1 MSQERLQR
9 RLAAILFADVVGYSQ
24 LTGQDEVGTWR
35 RLQSVLRDV
44 VRPHLKAHAG
54 RIVRIK
60 GDGILV
66 EFASAVEAVAC
77 AVALQQAMAQRNA
90 TLAEAH
96 RIELR
101 IGINLGDIITNDDDV
116 QGDGVNVAAR
126 LEPLAE
132 PGGICLSATVH
143 EHVRAKL
150 AYPFEDRGVQTLKN
164 IADPVRIYALG
175 PEKIAGLPSDTPSS
189 VMPKNSWG
197 WYAAAIA
204 GGSVCAA
211 ALWMVWTDLAPPTVQ
226 VTGTQTALPGTLA
239 ASVAGPVIQANAPPL
254 SIVVLPFANTARDS
268 EQEYFAEGMT
278 EDLTTDLSRIPGSF
292 VIAPSTAFSYRG
304 KPIDVRQIGRELSVR
319 YVLQGSVRRIMDSLR
334 INAQLVDTGNASQL
348 WAERF
353 DGQIAQLAKVQD
365 RVTER
370 IAGALNVTLIDIE
383 SQRALRERP
392 NNPDAVD
399 LTMQGL
405 ALLNKPAS
413 RESMQRARELF
424 EKALRLSPDHLPALN
439 GLANVMLIEWGSTWY
454 TGSSDEHLEALDRIV
469 NQALAIKPDDA
480 LATYFHGY
488 VLKRL
493 RKNLN
498 QALVA
503 FERAIAIDP
512 NLAVAHNY
520 VGQIKVF
527 LGRASEAAEH
537 TLKAIQ
543 LSPRDPQLTEWYYQL
558 AITYIHQQR
567 YDEAVEWARRGVQ
580 VNPNLRY
587 PYRVLAAALALSGQ
601 VDEARMVAAEMLR
614 RYPKETISTFLTRE
628 PWTDPIYRAGQDRE
642 IAGMRLAGIPE

>member
-1 MSQERLQR
+1 MSQEPVQR
-9 RLAAILFADVVGYSQ
+9 RLAAILFADVVGYSR

-66 EFASAVEAVAC
+66 EFASAVEAVAS

-197 WYAAAIA
+197 WYAAAIT

-226 VTGTQTALPGTLA
+226 VTGTQTALPDTLA

-353 DGQIAQLAKVQD
+353 EGQIAQLAKVQD

-370 IAGALNVTLIDIE
+370 IAGALNVALIDAE

-399 LTMQGL
+399 LTMRGL

-543 LSPRDPQLTEWYYQL
+543 LSPRDPQLAEWYYQL

-628 PWTDPIYRAGQDRE
+628 PWTDPIYRAGQDHE